1 MSKRVLLFTIF
12 LITLFSFLK
21 IEKLIS
27 STKYIQELNS
37 GRINPLSESEDLN
50 SSEQDPQRKTKRKKT
65 TGTGGT
71 GGGTT
76 GTTGGTGGGTT
87 GTTGGTGGGTTGTTG
102 GTGGGTSG
110 TTGGTGGG
118 TTGTTGGTG
127 GGTTGTTGGTGGG
140 TTGTTG
146 GTGGGT
152 TGTTG
157 GTGGG
162 TTGTTGG
169 TGGGTSGTT
178 GGTGGGTTGTTG
190 GTGGGTTGTTGGTGG
205 GTSGTTG
212 GTGGGT
218 TGTTGGTGG
227 GTTGTTG
234 GTGGGTTGT
243 TGGTGGGTSGT
254 TGGTGGGTTGTTGGT
269 GGGTTGTTGGT
280 GGGTTGTTG
289 GTGGGTTGTT
299 GGTGGGTSGTTGG
312 TGGGTTGTT
321 GGTGGGTSGTT
332 GGTGGGTTGTTGGTG
347 GGTTGTTGGTGGGTG
362 TTEGAESSGDQTATG
377 IAESRNFELLVE
389 PYRNAIYSGEQTTI
403 SIDLHE
409 FNPAGEKIQGFRQE
423 VDINVTGIIDGT
435 VSHKTG
441 KIILDNIG
449 IAWIEYRAGQ
459 QDKQIKIT
467 ATFTPPGYPEK
478 AKGEAT
484 INVKPLEYDATLTLK
499 GSYDKTENSS
509 FKQAMGWGD
518 SEITHDLNENLEASI
533 YVPLKMENAYD
544 VEAQNLRYEYYRP
557 LDINLSSFYAS
568 HRSKDFKSDI
578 SSDEGGKTTV
588 LKNKIP
594 SDQKVSLKE
603 TMLQLDIILTIDLKT
618 DKVVKINMDG
628 FTVEFIWKE
637 TVDTHHESWWKP
649 PPAPGHE
656 TTDKTDSDTEDDNFC
671 VCPVEDLIPD
681 PIVTSSTEAIKK
693 YLKDLGVALP
703 ENAELPEEEPLLII
717 APDLLVKFGDGK
729 TYFGG
734 EGQKIIDN
742 SEGSTIRLEK
752 LSFSWQVTRK
762 KKPL

>member
-1 MSKRVLLFTIF
+1 MVPEAEPQEQRVVP
-12 LITLFSFLK
+12 
-21 IEKLIS
+21 EAEPRAQRVVPEAEPREQRVVPEAEPRAQRVVPEAEP
-27 STKYIQELNS
+27 QEQ
-37 GRINPLSESEDLN
+37 RVVPEAEPQ
-50 SSEQDPQRKTKRKKT
+50 EQRVVPEAEPQEQRVVPEAEPQEQRVVPEAEPQEQRVVPEAEPRAQRVVPEAEPRVQRVVPEAEPQEQRVVPEAEPRAQRVVPEAEPRAQRVVPEAEPQEQRVVPEAEPQEQRVVPEAEPQAQRVVPEAEPRAQRVVPEAEPQEQRVVPEAEPRAQRVVPEAEPQAQRVVPEAEPQEQRVVPEAEPRVQRVVPEAEPQEQRVVPEAEPRAQRVVPEAEP
-65 TGTGGT
+65 
-71 GGGTT
+71 
-76 GTTGGTGGGTT
+76 
-87 GTTGGTGGGTTGTTG
+87 
-102 GTGGGTSG
+102 
-110 TTGGTGGG
+110 
-118 TTGTTGGTG
+118 
-127 GGTTGTTGGTGGG
+127 
-140 TTGTTG
+140 
-146 GTGGGT
+146 
-152 TGTTG
+152 
-157 GTGGG
+157 
-162 TTGTTGG
+162 
-169 TGGGTSGTT
+169 
-178 GGTGGGTTGTTG
+178 
-190 GTGGGTTGTTGGTGG
+190 
-205 GTSGTTG
+205 
-212 GTGGGT
+212 
-218 TGTTGGTGG
+218 
-227 GTTGTTG
+227 
-234 GTGGGTTGT
+234 
-243 TGGTGGGTSGT
+243 
-254 TGGTGGGTTGTTGGT
+254 
-269 GGGTTGTTGGT
+269 
-280 GGGTTGTTG
+280 
-289 GTGGGTTGTT
+289 
-299 GGTGGGTSGTTGG
+299 
-312 TGGGTTGTT
+312 
-321 GGTGGGTSGTT
+321 
-332 GGTGGGTTGTTGGTG
+332 TTGTTGGTG